1 VQRTENNELCRS
13 EQHLI
18 TEHDDQFIAAI
29 EEDNVSMAFM
39 TCKEQA
45 DIELAIKLRKDGVI
59 TTLGDLF
66 KRS

>member
-1 VQRTENNELCRS
+1 M
-13 EQHLI
+13 
-18 TEHDDQFIAAI
+18 
-29 EEDNVSMAFM
+29 EEGNVSMAFM

-66 KRS
+66 KRSQQQEIDGLIARGVFEFV